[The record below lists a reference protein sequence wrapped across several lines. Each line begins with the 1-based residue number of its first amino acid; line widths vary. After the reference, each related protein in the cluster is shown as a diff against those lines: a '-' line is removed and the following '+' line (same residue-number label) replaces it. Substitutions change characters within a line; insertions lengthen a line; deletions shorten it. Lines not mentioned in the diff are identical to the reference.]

1 MRADKDIERIALRY
15 KNGNKHGRSAI
26 EKHNQIKSSRDGL
39 QGTAAIPSANSPNP
53 PPTISSW
60 TSASAAFDLP
70 GIGMAI
76 STDTCKPSIS
86 SSGVLSASSAFL
98 LFRERKES
106 HEGGGSG
113 VTKGDVD
120 QAFGEARGESPGGCG
135 LVPRRIAGL
144 YVGVAVMRAIPRPP
158 TATKFGKYS

>member
-1 MRADKDIERIALRY
+1 M
-15 KNGNKHGRSAI
+15 
-26 EKHNQIKSSRDGL
+26 
-39 QGTAAIPSANSPNP
+39 
-53 PPTISSW
+53 ISSW
-60 TSASAAFDLP
+60 ISASAAFDLP
-70 GIGMAI
+70 GVGMAI

-86 SSGVLSASSAFL
+86 SSGVLSASLAFL

-120 QAFGEARGESPGGCG
+120 QAFVEARGESPGGCG

-158 TATKFGKYS
+158 TATKFGKKSRGTCGSAGAALGCQSASGFTFVVLLMLADRGWKADDQRRSTGI